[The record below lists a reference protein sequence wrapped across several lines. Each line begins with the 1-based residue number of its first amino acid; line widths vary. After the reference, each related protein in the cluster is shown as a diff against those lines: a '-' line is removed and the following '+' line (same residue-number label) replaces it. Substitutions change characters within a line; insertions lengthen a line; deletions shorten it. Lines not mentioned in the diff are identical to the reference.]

1 MTSAMVLV
9 VDDEPKIRDVVGEYL
24 RRDGYVVRTAS
35 TGAEALELTRLHRPD
50 LILLDMGLPDADG
63 MDLARALRAHAAIPI
78 VFLTARAGEDDRVA
92 GLRSG
97 ADDYVV
103 KPFSPRE
110 LVARVGA
117 VLRRTAVPAAASYG
131 AGELSVDAESREVT
145 VAGTPVELT
154 RTEFDLLGVL
164 AERPGRVLSRAELL
178 ARVQGYDFAG
188 YDRTIDAHVK
198 NLRRKLGDD
207 PRRPRWILTTP
218 GVGYKFGVPRD
229 DAP

>member
-1 MTSAMVLV
+1 MTSATVLV
-9 VDDEPKIRDVVGEYL
+9 VDDEPKIRDVVADYL
-24 RRDGYVVRTAS
+24 RKDGYAVLTAG
-35 TGAEALELTRLHRPD
+35 TGAQALELARLHRPD
-50 LILLDMGLPDADG
+50 LIVLDMGLPDTDG
-63 MDLARALRAHAAIPI
+63 TDVARALRAHAAIPI
-78 VFLTARAGEDDRVA
+78 VVLTARAGEDDRVA

-117 VLRRTAVPAAASYG
+117 VLRRTAAPTAASYG
-131 AGELSVDAESREVT
+131 AGELSVDADSREVT
-145 VAGTPVELT
+145 VSGMPVELT

-229 DAP
+229 HAS